1 MIKMIYFMGVDS
13 WQGEVK
19 GYQKKLAILV
29 ISNHYHL
36 KLI

>member
-13 WQGEVK
+13 YQGELK